1 MKKIV
6 FIQFK
11 MPLESKAFQQVALRW
26 EKYGEILQNQDGVG
40 DVWLFTPH
48 LHSENLKRLSES
60 RHIKQFTSVESEHNL
75 FNRLRALE
83 VEIKKSGSR
92 ATLVCGDNQQ
102 SLLLGLFLKLKLRSL
117 VGIQIQFHGDTYS
130 FSVNRGLK
138 GFFRVLLSR
147 IGIIFADSI
156 RIVSKFQE
164 NEIKSIWQ
172 KASNKFVLAPIPIEI
187 SKIAKFHSSNKYDL
201 VFIGRLHSER
211 GIDEL
216 VELIKN
222 LKSIRPTTSIAIAGD
237 GPLRTYIAEE
247 LSKWID
253 DSSVSLMGF
262 LDGPRITNL
271 YSETKVLVSTAP
283 REGYGLTLREAILS
297 NVQVIVR
304 RSEGAL
310 EAKAAY
316 PDGINT
322 FTTIQQAVEL
332 ILIKLDEDAQP
343 WNPRLLENQ
352 IKSDQ
357 SAMKRLIGSWLT
369 V

>member
-1 MKKIV
+1 MRKIIFV
-6 FIQFK
+6 QSKLPIDN
-11 MPLESKAFQQVALRW
+11 ESFRQVTLRW
-26 EKYGEILQNQDGVG
+26 EKYGEFLQSQDGLG
-40 DVWLFTPH
+40 DIWLFTP
-48 LHSENLKRLSES
+48 SSRNVNLKHLSEIS
-60 RHIKQFTSVESEHNL
+60 HIKKFTSVESESSV
-75 FNRLRALE
+75 FKRLRALQK
-83 VEIKKSGSR
+83 EIKSCGSR

-102 SLLLGLFLKLKLRSL
+102 SLLMSLYLKLRLKSL
-117 VGIQIQFHGDTYS
+117 VGVQIQFHGDTYS

-138 GFFRVLLSR
+138 GILRALLSR
-147 IGIIFADSI
+147 IGIVFADSI

-164 NEIKSIWQ
+164 NEIKRIWQ

-201 VFIGRLHSER
+201 AFIGRLHSER
-211 GIDEL
+211 GIDDL

-237 GPLRTYIAEE
+237 GPLRLYIAEE

-253 DSSVSLMGF
+253 DSSVSLKGF
-262 LDGPRITNL
+262 LDGPGISNL

-332 ILIKLDEDAQP
+332 ILIKLDEDAQS

-357 SAMKRLIGSWLT
+357 GAMKRLIGSWLT